1 MTVTGP
7 KDRVILSN
15 MPEVETKEEGETKTV
30 TFDTT
35 PIMSTYLVA
44 VVVGE
49 FDYVEGST
57 PEGIHV
63 RVFSPVGKKEQGNF
77 ALECG
82 IKALTY
88 YKDFFNVPY
97 PLKKYDMVAIPNF
110 EAGAMENWGLV
121 TYREVCILVDPVNT
135 SAASKVNC
143 ALNVCQITYN

>member
-1 MTVTGP
+1 
-7 KDRVILSN
+7 
-15 MPEVETKEEGETKTV
+15 MPEIYSQEVGDTRTV

-35 PIMSTYLVA
+35 PVMSTYLVA

-57 PEGIHV
+57 AEGIQV
-63 RVFSPVGKKEQGNF
+63 RVYTPVGKKEQGLF

-82 IKALTY
+82 VRSLTY

-97 PLKKYDMVAIPNF
+97 PLAKYDMVALQNF

-121 TYREVCILVDPVNT
+121 TYREVCLLVDPINT
-135 SAASKVNC
+135 SAANKV
-143 ALNVCQITYN
+143 AIYIFYILL